1 MRVRRKSALLLFVGL
16 GFRVSRRDIF
26 FPILD
31 DIFRY
36 KEDDGDSTRSSAKEE
51 AALSFC
57 ACERER
63 EAFAKRSPFCGAT
76 LSLSLSGFCA
86 RVSRVCFLIA
96 FHFLFPAD
104 CKEFEREREREK
116 EREKERDERG
126 RW

>member
-31 DIFRY
+31 DILFRY

-63 EAFAKRSPFCGAT
+63 ERRSQNALLSAAR
-76 LSLSLSGFCA
+76 LSLSLSLWFLRA
-86 RVSRVCFLIA
+86 RFAR
-96 FHFLFPAD
+96 LFFNRISFSFP
-104 CKEFEREREREK
+104 
-116 EREKERDERG
+116 RG
-126 RW
+126 L

>member
-63 EAFAKRSPFCGAT
+63 ERRSQNALLSAAR
-76 LSLSLSGFCA
+76 LSLSLSLVFA
-86 RVSRVCFLIA
+86 RA
-96 FHFLFPAD
+96 FRASVF
-104 CKEFEREREREK
+104 
-116 EREKERDERG
+116 
-126 RW
+126 